1 MYIPGD
7 YWAICQRTGI
17 KFRISELAE
26 EPTKDNPNSG
36 TWVNKGSLDPVN
48 PQEYVRGVE
57 DDPSVPLSFGDTAN
71 AMGETTVI
79 ENVSVNALEV
89 FVALTPAQD
98 DPIGIVMDN
107 GVTFWSF
114 VTAVQELTGK
124 PLVDA
129 NGVIVR
135 DVNGDIVMTADPYSG
150 SFVTLA
156 SYLHYGASSG
166 NAVYLPALDNE
177 EWQ

>member
-17 KFRISELAE
+17 KFRISQLAE
-26 EPTKDNPNSG
+26 EPTKDNPSSG
-36 TWVNKGSLDPVN
+36 TWVNKSSLDPVN
-48 PQEYVRGVE
+48 PQEYVQGVE
-57 DDPSVPLSFGDTAN
+57 DDPSVPLAFGDVAN

-79 ENVSVNALEV
+79 ENAAVNTLEV
-89 FVALTPAQD
+89 FITLTPAEN

-107 GVTFWSF
+107 GIVFWSF
-114 VTAVQELTGK
+114 ATAVQALTGK
-124 PLVDA
+124 PLVDS

-135 DVNGDIVMTADPYSG
+135 DANGDIVMTADPYSG

-156 SYLHYGASSG
+156 SYLHYGVSSG
-166 NAVYLPALDNE
+166 NTVYLPALDNE